1 MTKNNGFK
9 FGEKVLAVYGGQ
21 ILEGII
27 CGAQKETASIYQWR
41 YEIDTKAGVIWVH
54 SSEIY
59 HTLDEIK
66 EDLSSWVVHYGD

>member
-1 MTKNNGFK
+1 MTKNNSFK

-27 CGAQKETASIYQWR
+27 CGAQKELTSIYQWR
-41 YEIDTKAGVIWVH
+41 YAVETKAGIILVY